1 MLNLVLLLILFPFAV
16 AALLAVA
23 GGRENV
29 RGFLVKVAAAVMAL
43 AALAFLGTNLH
54 AGAQFFPLHEPLVE
68 KAVVGADILLTLV
81 LLIIALRG
89 RQVLVLAL
97 VLGQAALV
105 GLAEFGGDHPAHV
118 ADPLFL
124 DSFSVIMAHIVGVIG
139 GLICLHAV
147 GYMRIFNEHHPEL
160 APKARWFFVTV
171 FVFLGAMFGLV
182 FSNHLGWMFLFWEI
196 TTVCSFILIGYE
208 QTPEART
215 NAFLALRINIMGG
228 LAFAGALLYQTRTGG
243 TLALNEL
250 ISSGAGVS
258 LIPVLLICV
267 AGLTKAAQM
276 PFSSWLL
283 GAMVAP
289 TPISALLHSS
299 TMVKAGVYVIVR
311 FAPLL
316 QGTVAGILLALIG
329 ATTFLFA
336 SCIAITQ
343 SNAKRVLAYSTIAN
357 LGLIV
362 TCAGVGNPQAVWAAV
377 LLIIFHAVAKAL
389 LFIAVG
395 SADHSIGSRD
405 IEDMEGLIKRR
416 PKTALAILIGIAGMF
431 LAPFGM
437 LISKW
442 AAIEALLQS
451 NPILPVIV
459 AFGSS
464 ANLFFWAKWMGKIL
478 STVKGEPPPHGPVSM
493 EEKRAMFGLAAL
505 TVGLCALW
513 PWISN
518 LWINPYL
525 LSYYAEGVELNRV
538 TVVIMT
544 SMLGLIVALPLSL
557 LYKGEKKLRITTPYL
572 SGANTVD
579 RHLFTASIGADKV
592 VANRNYYLDEFFKE
606 SRLTKMGMAAC
617 ITLLMALLMVIN
629 P

>member
-1 MLNLVLLLILFPFAV
+1 MLNLILFLILFPFGV
-16 AALLAVA
+16 AALLAVL
-23 GGRENV
+23 GGHEGL
-29 RGFLVKVAAAVMAL
+29 RGFLVKVASVVMGL
-43 AALAFLGTNLH
+43 SALAFLGGNVHADAQYFSLH
-54 AGAQFFPLHEPLVE
+54 LPAVEQVVLGLDVLLVVVLLVV
-68 KAVVGADILLTLV
+68 AIRGRRVLVSGLVVGQAV
-81 LLIIALRG
+81 LL
-89 RQVLVLAL
+89 
-97 VLGQAALV
+97 
-105 GLAEFGGDHPAHV
+105 GLTEFSGHHPEAV
-118 ADPLFL
+118 ADPLFF

-139 GLICLHAV
+139 GFICLHAV
-147 GYMRIFNEHHPEL
+147 GYMRIFNEHHPKL

-196 TTVCSFILIGYE
+196 TTLCSFLLIGYE
-208 QTPEART
+208 QTPQART
-215 NAFLALRINIMGG
+215 NSFLALRINLMGG
-228 LAFAGALLYQTRTGG
+228 LAFAGALLYQVRTGG
-243 TLALNEL
+243 TLAMNEL
-250 ISSGAGVS
+250 IAGGS
-258 LIPVLLICV
+258 AAGMIPVLLICV

-316 QGTVAGILLALIG
+316 QGTVAGILLALVG
-329 ATTFLFA
+329 AVTFLFA

-395 SADHSIGSRD
+395 SADHSIGSQD
-405 IEDMEGLIKRR
+405 IEDMEGLIHRR
-416 PKTALAILIGIAGMF
+416 PKTALAILTGIAGMF

-478 STVKGEPPPHGPVSM
+478 STVKGEPPPHGPVSG
-493 EEKRAMFGLAAL
+493 EEKGAMLGLGVL

-513 PWISN
+513 PWISEG
-518 LWINPYL
+518 WINPFL
-525 LSYYAEGVELNRV
+525 QSYYQEGVALNRV

-544 SMLGLIVALPLSL
+544 IMLGLVAALPLSL

-572 SGANTVD
+572 SGANVLEK
-579 RHLFTASIGADKV
+579 HLFTASIGADKP

-606 SRLTKMGMAAC
+606 SRLTKMAMAAS
-617 ITLLMALLMVIN
+617 ISLLMALLMVIK

>member
-1 MLNLVLLLILFPFAV
+1 MVNPVLFLILFPFAV
-16 AALLAVA
+16 ALLLAVA
-23 GGRENV
+23 GGREAL
-29 RGFLVKVAAAVMAL
+29 RGALVKVASAGMAL
-43 AALAFLGTNLH
+43 AALVFLGANLRTEAH
-54 AGAQFFPLHEPLVE
+54 FFSFHQPWLEPLIFGVE
-68 KAVVGADILLTLV
+68 VLLTLI
-81 LLIIALRG
+81 LLVISLRS
-89 RQVLVLAL
+89 RQLMATVLV
-97 VLGQAALV
+97 VGQAALM
-105 GLAEFGGDHPAHV
+105 GMFEFGSGHAGGVDR
-118 ADPLFL
+118 PLFL

-147 GYMRIFNEHHPEL
+147 GYMRIFNEHHPAL
-160 APKARWFFVTV
+160 AAKARWFFVTV

-196 TTVCSFILIGYE
+196 TTLCSFILIGYE
-208 QTPEART
+208 QTPEARH
-215 NAFLALRINIMGG
+215 NAFLALRINLMGG
-228 LAFAGALLYQTRTGG
+228 LAFAGALLYQARTGG
-243 TLALNEL
+243 TLAMNEL
-250 ISSGAGVS
+250 IEGGSAAG
-258 LIPVLLICV
+258 LIPVLLIGV

-316 QGTVAGILLALIG
+316 QDTVAGILIALVG
-329 ATTFLFA
+329 AVTFLFA

-405 IEDMEGLIKRR
+405 IEDMEGLIHRR
-416 PKTALAILIGIAGMF
+416 PKTALALLIGIAGMF

-478 STVKGEPPPHGPVSM
+478 STVKGEPPPHGPVTD
-493 EEKRAMFGLAAL
+493 EEKHAMFGLAVL
-505 TVGLCALW
+505 TVGLCGIW
-513 PWISN
+513 PWIST
-518 LWINPYL
+518 LWINPFL
-525 LSYYAEGVELNRV
+525 LSYYVEGVELNRL
-538 TVVIMT
+538 TVVIM
-544 SMLGLIVALPLSL
+544 SIMLGLIAALPLSL
-557 LYKGEKKLRITTPYL
+557 FYRGEKRLRLTTPYL
-572 SGANTVD
+572 SGANTLA
-579 RHLFTASIGADKV
+579 RHQFTAAIGADRS

-606 SRLTKMGMAAC
+606 SRLTKMALAAS
-617 ITLLMALLMVIN
+617 ITLLMALLMVIK

>member
-1 MLNLVLLLILFPFAV
+1 MFNLVLFLILFPFAT
-16 AALLAVA
+16 AAVLAVI
-23 GGRENV
+23 GGREGV
-29 RGFLVKVAAAVMAL
+29 RGFIVKLAALVMGL
-43 AALAFLGTNLH
+43 SALAFLGTNLK
-54 AGAQFFPLHEPLVE
+54 AGANYFPVHQEWVE
-68 KAVVGADILLTLV
+68 SLVVGVEILLTVV
-81 LLIIALRG
+81 LLFIALRG
-89 RQVLVLAL
+89 RQFVVTAL
-97 VLGQAALV
+97 VLGQAVLM
-105 GLAEFGGDHPAHV
+105 GLAEFGGDHPAPV
-118 ADPLFL
+118 TAPLFL

-147 GYMRIFNEHHPEL
+147 GYMRIFNEHHTHL

-182 FSNHLGWMFLFWEI
+182 FSNHLGWMFLCWEI
-196 TTVCSFILIGYE
+196 TTLCSFILIGYE
-208 QTPEART
+208 QTPEARA
-215 NAFLALRINIMGG
+215 NAFLALRINMMGG

-243 TLALNEL
+243 TLAMNEL
-250 ISSGAGVS
+250 IGGGSAAAM
-258 LIPVLLICV
+258 IPVLLICV

-316 QGTVAGILLALIG
+316 QGTVAGILLALVG
-329 ATTFLFA
+329 AVTFLFA

-405 IEDMEGLIKRR
+405 IEDMEGLISRR
-416 PKTALAILIGIAGMF
+416 PKTAMAILIGIAGMF

-478 STVKGEPPPHGPVSM
+478 STVKGEPPPHGPVTD
-493 EEKRAMFGLAAL
+493 EEKRAMLGLGIL
-505 TVGLCALW
+505 TVGLCGVW
-513 PWISN
+513 PSISE
-518 LWINPYL
+518 LWINPFL
-525 LSYYAEGVELNRV
+525 QSYYQAGVQLDRI

-557 LYKGEKKLRITTPYL
+557 LYKGEKTLRITTPYL
-572 SGANTVD
+572 SGANVVE
-579 RHLFTASIGADKV
+579 RHLFTSSIGPDKA
-592 VANRNYYLDEFFKE
+592 VASRNYYLDEFFKE
-606 SRLTKMGMAAC
+606 SRLTKMGLAAS
-617 ITLLMALLMVIN
+617 IALLMALLMVIK

>member
-1 MLNLVLLLILFPFAV
+1 MYQLVIFLILFPFA
-16 AALLAVA
+16 AAGVLTLL
-23 GGRENV
+23 GGREGV
-29 RGFLVKVAAAVMAL
+29 RGFIVKFAAAIMGL
-43 AALAFLGTNLH
+43 AAMAFLGTNLR
-54 AGAQFFPLHEPLVE
+54 AGAQFFPVPQTWVEPV
-68 KAVVGADILLTLV
+68 VVGADILLTLI
-81 LLIIALRG
+81 LFLIALRG
-89 RQVLVLAL
+89 RQVLVTAL
-97 VLGQAALV
+97 VIGQAVLI
-105 GLAEFGGDHPAHV
+105 GLAEFGGDHPPHV

-147 GYMRIFNEHHPEL
+147 GYMRIFNEHHPRL

-182 FSNHLGWMFLFWEI
+182 FANNLSWLFLFWEI
-196 TTVCSFILIGYE
+196 TTLCSFILIGYE
-208 QTPEART
+208 QTPEARA
-215 NAFLALRINIMGG
+215 NAFLALRINLLGG
-228 LAFAGALLYQTRTGG
+228 LAFAGALLYQVRTGG
-243 TLALNEL
+243 TWSMNEL
-250 ISSGAGVS
+250 ISSGSAAA

-311 FAPLL
+311 FAPIL
-316 QGTVAGILLALIG
+316 QGTVAGTLLSLVG
-329 ATTFLFA
+329 AVTFLFA

-362 TCAGVGNPQAVWAAV
+362 TCSGVGNPQAVWAAV

-395 SADHSIGSRD
+395 SADHSIGSKD

-478 STVKGEPPPHGPVSM
+478 STVKGEPPPHGPVSL
-493 EEKRAMFGLAAL
+493 EEKGAMLGLGIL
-505 TVGLCALW
+505 TVALCGIW
-513 PWISN
+513 PSISE
-518 LWINPYL
+518 LWINPFL
-525 LSYYAEGVELNRV
+525 QSYYQEGVKLDRI

-572 SGANTVD
+572 SGANTTE
-579 RHLFTASIGADKV
+579 RHLFTASLGGEKT
-592 VANRNYYLDEFFKE
+592 VASRNYYLDEFFKE
-606 SRLTKMGMAAC
+606 SRLTKMGLAAS
-617 ITLLMALLMVIN
+617 IALLMALLMVIK

>member
-1 MLNLVLLLILFPFAV
+1 MLNLILFLIAFPFAV
-16 AALLAVA
+16 AGLIALL
-23 GGRENV
+23 GGREGF
-29 RGFLVKVAAAVMAL
+29 RGWVVKLSAGVLAL
-43 AALAFLGTNLH
+43 AALMFLGGNLN
-54 AGAQFFPLHEPLVE
+54 AEAIYYTLHVPGLEKLVL
-68 KAVVGADILLTLV
+68 GADVLLTLTMLV
-81 LLIIALRG
+81 IALRG
-89 RQVLVLAL
+89 RQFMVTLLVLAQA
-97 VLGQAALV
+97 VLMGMT
-105 GLAEFGGDHPAHV
+105 EFGGMHPHPV
-118 ADPLFL
+118 AAPLFL

-147 GYMRIFNEHHPEL
+147 GYMRIFNEHHTAL

-196 TTVCSFILIGYE
+196 TTLCSFFLIGYE
-208 QTPEART
+208 QTAEART
-215 NAFLALRINIMGG
+215 NSFLALRINLMGG
-228 LAFAGALLYQTRTGG
+228 VAFAGALLYQTRTGG
-243 TLALNEL
+243 TLAMNEL
-250 ISSGAGVS
+250 IAGGAGVGM
-258 LIPVLLICV
+258 IPVLLICV

-311 FAPLL
+311 FAPIL
-316 QGTVAGILLALIG
+316 QGTVAGILIALVG
-329 ATTFLFA
+329 AVTFLFA

-395 SADHSIGSRD
+395 SADHSIGCRD
-405 IEDMEGLIKRR
+405 IEDMEGLIHRR

-478 STVKGEPPPHGPVSM
+478 STVKGEPPPHGPVTD
-493 EEKRAMFGLAAL
+493 EEKQAMFGLAVL
-505 TVGLCALW
+505 TVGLCGVW
-513 PWISN
+513 PWISQF
-518 LWINPYL
+518 WINPFL
-525 LSYYAEGVELNRV
+525 QGYYATGVELNRV

-572 SGANTVD
+572 SGANTLQ
-579 RHLFTASIGADKV
+579 RHQFTSSIGPDKT
-592 VANRNYYLDEFFKE
+592 VASRNYYLDEFFKE
-606 SRLTKMGMAAC
+606 SRLTKMGLAAS
-617 ITLLMALLMVIN
+617 IVLLMALLMVIK